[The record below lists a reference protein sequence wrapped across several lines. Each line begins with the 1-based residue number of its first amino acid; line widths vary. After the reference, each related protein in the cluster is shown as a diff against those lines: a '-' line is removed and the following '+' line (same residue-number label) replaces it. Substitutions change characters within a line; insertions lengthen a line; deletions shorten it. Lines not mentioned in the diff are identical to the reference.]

1 MAFQIK
7 KPPLKLSLTIK
18 EFNLLLNILKVN
30 ELVDSGNESKKL
42 IDKLLTYS
50 IPKENENKE
59 KIIEVRCFPSES
71 TLFIKQLLMYN
82 KDEGSDTNYFDILIE
97 NRKKYLSKNV

>member
-1 MAFQIK
+1 MPFQVKRPPIK
-7 KPPLKLSLTIK
+7 LALTIK
-18 EFNLLLNILKVN
+18 DFNLLLSILKVN
-30 ELVDSGNESKKL
+30 ELADSGNESKKL

-50 IPKENENKE
+50 IPRENENKE